1 MEFYKFYKIYKERVN
16 QELEVF
22 LNRKLRLAG
31 KIAGDSK
38 KLVST
43 VKEYTL
49 RGKSKRIR
57 ALLVILGYKGY
68 GGKGDKEII
77 KAAAGIEL
85 IHSYLLMHD
94 DIIDQDDLR
103 RNRPTVHKHF
113 KKIGERKFNQE
124 KAAHFG
130 ASMAIV
136 AGDIANALGYE
147 LLTNSKFPDH
157 LKNKAIKQLNE
168 LLFYVGLGE
177 GLDVYSG
184 LSPRIDSKTIEK
196 IYEYKTARYT
206 FEQPL
211 KIGALLAGAKEE
223 TLTPLSKFSIPLGIA
238 FQIQDDVLGLYGNE
252 KSIGK
257 PVGSDLKE
265 GKKTLVISLALKKAC
280 ARDKKIIKGALGCR
294 DLTFAEIKKIRNIIK
309 TTGAYGYYQELA
321 CNYIRQSK
329 EKLDS
334 LNNFNIKV
342 NPVRKGGALNS
353 VLSENKEAGL
363 YSPPPQ
369 GAGLSN
375 GVKKLLLNLADFI
388 GQRTH

>member
-1 MEFYKFYKIYKERVN
+1 MEFNKFYNIYRERVN
-16 QELEVF
+16 HELEIF
-22 LNRKLRLAG
+22 LNKKLRLAG
-31 KIAGDSK
+31 KVNGDSK
-38 KLVST
+38 KLVSI

-68 GGKGDKEII
+68 SGKGDKEII

-103 RNRPTVHKHF
+103 RNKPAVHKHF
-113 KKIGERKFNQE
+113 EEIGEKKFSQE
-124 KAAHFG
+124 KATHFG

-136 AGDIANALGYE
+136 AGDVANVLGYE

-157 LKNKAIKQLNE
+157 FKNKAIKQLNE
-168 LLFYVGLGE
+168 LLFFVTLGE

-238 FQIQDDVLGLYGNE
+238 FQIQDDALGLYGSE

-265 GKKTLVISLALKKAC
+265 GKKTLVISLALKRAF
-280 ARDKKIIKGALGCR
+280 ARDKKIIKGALGR
-294 DLTFAEIKKIRNIIK
+294 KDLTLAEIKKIRNIIK
-309 TTGAYGYYQELA
+309 TTGAYDYCQRLTG
-321 CNYIRQSK
+321 NYIRQSK

-334 LNNFNIKV
+334 FNNFNI
-342 NPVRKGGALNS
+342 
-353 VLSENKEAGL
+353 E
-363 YSPPPQ
+363 
-369 GAGLSN
+369 
-375 GVKKLLLNLADFI
+375 VKKLLSNLADFI